1 MRKIILVF
9 LSLLMMA
16 GCANQPTKE
25 TASTNGGEKTS
36 STTMVAPSLMTRPAL
51 AEPFEY
57 IRNGTLGTES
67 LHAVL
72 YQQTATEYS
81 ANTMQA
87 YQVAAMRLQQAM
99 RDQKWTAAT
108 EQVNDPLV
116 AKKPLA
122 VIVDVDET
130 VLDNSPYQ
138 ARLLATNADHSEA
151 AFTTWCNEAAA
162 RAIPGAVAFSQFVH
176 AQKAHGRPVAIW
188 YVSNRDVSLA
198 EITRQ
203 NLNAL
208 GFADT
213 DDLSHFMFKDKAGG
227 FDTKG
232 SRRAEIAKKFRIALL
247 VGDNLGDFIEGYKT
261 DNAARRM
268 LIAPYQKFWGERWII
283 LPNAMYGS
291 WEETLSGFDRSKT
304 TADKRQT
311 KLKLLDLVGAP
322 TSMLKH

>member
-1 MRKIILVF
+1 MRNINLFF
-9 LSLLMMA
+9 LSLLMMG
-16 GCANQPTKE
+16 GCANQAAKE
-25 TASTNGGEKTS
+25 SATTNSGEKTS
-36 STTMVAPSLMTRPAL
+36 SAAVAAPSPMQRPAL
-51 AEPFEY
+51 AEPFAY
-57 IRNGTLGTES
+57 IQNGTLGTES

-87 YQVAAMRLQQAM
+87 YQVASMRLQQAM
-99 RDQKWTAAT
+99 RDKRWTAAT
-108 EQVNDPLV
+108 EQANDPFM

-130 VLDNSPYQ
+130 VLDNAPYQ

-151 AFTTWCNEAAA
+151 AFIAWCNEAAA
-162 RAIPGAVAFSQFVH
+162 RAIPGAVEFSQFAH
-176 AQKAHGRPVAIW
+176 AQKINGKPVAIW
-188 YVSNRDVSLA
+188 YVSNRDVAVA

-203 NLNAL
+203 NLHAR

-247 VGDNLGDFIEGYKT
+247 IGDNLGDFIEGYKT
-261 DNAARRM
+261 DNAARRL
-268 LIAPYQKFWGERWII
+268 LIAPYQKWWGERWII

-304 TADKRQT
+304 SADKRQT

-322 TSMLKH
+322 ASTLKH